1 MPSPDLRL
9 GVDVG
14 GTNTDAVVLDAED
27 RLLAKAKVPTTPD
40 VTRGIEAA
48 LAGVVEQVDRAR
60 ITHAMFGTTHATN
73 AVLERRGLRRVGVLR
88 LGGPAT
94 QAIRPLFGWPADLRE
109 AVSAGER
116 IVHGGIEFDGRE
128 LSPLD
133 AEAVARFAGEVAGR
147 ADAIAIA
154 SVFAPVSDEHE
165 RAAEEVVRKE
175 LGDLPISLSSQIG
188 SLGLLERENATVLN
202 ASLIDVAR
210 GVTSAIAGALE
221 RNGLRPVTFFAQND
235 GTLMDLEFAIRF
247 PVLTIGSGPA
257 NSIRGAAYLTGRTDA
272 IVVDVGGTSTDVGVL
287 ARGFPRESSFGV
299 EIGGIRTNFRM
310 PDLVTI
316 ALGGGTIVTEDA
328 LGPESV
334 GYRIFEEAL
343 VFGGSTPTLTD
354 AGVAAQRFTLG
365 DRSALDR
372 HAPLLAAA
380 IARSD
385 ATLADAV
392 DRVKTSREAVTLVA
406 VGGGAPLVPED
417 LAGTSE
423 VLRPDHSD
431 VANAIGAAIASVSG
445 EVDRVFH
452 PGAGGREAAIAEAS
466 SEAIERAV
474 SAGAAR
480 ESVEVVEIEE
490 VPLAYLTDPAV
501 RIRVKAGGP
510 LDWG

>member
-40 VTRGIEAA
+40 VTRGIDAA
-48 LAGVVEQVDRAR
+48 LAGVVERVDRAR

-94 QAIRPLFGWPADLRE
+94 RAIRPLFGWPADLRE

-133 AEAVARFAGEVAGR
+133 GEAVARFAGEVAGR

-154 SVFAPVSDEHE
+154 SVFAPVSGEHE
-165 RAAEEVVRKE
+165 RAAEEIVRKE

-328 LGPESV
+328 LGPQSV
-334 GYRIFEEAL
+334 GYRILEEAL

-354 AGVAAQRFTLG
+354 AGVAARRFALG
-365 DRSALDR
+365 DRSALDHR
-372 HAPLLAAA
+372 GPLLAAA

-423 VLRPDHSD
+423 VLRPDHSE

-480 ESVEVVEIEE
+480 EGVEVVEIEE

>member
-40 VTRGIEAA
+40 VTTGIEAA
-48 LAGVVEQVDRAR
+48 LAGVVERVDRAR

-94 QAIRPLFGWPADLRE
+94 RAIRPLFGWPADLRE

-165 RAAEEVVRKE
+165 RAAEEIVRKE

-210 GVTSAIAGALE
+210 GVTNAIAGALE
-221 RNGLRPVTFFAQND
+221 RHGLRPVTFFAQND

-287 ARGFPRESSFGV
+287 VRGFPRESSFGV

-328 LGPESV
+328 LGPQSV
-334 GYRIFEEAL
+334 GYRILEEGL

-354 AGVAAQRFTLG
+354 AGVAARRFALG
-365 DRSALDR
+365 DRDALDR
-372 HAPLLAAA
+372 RGPLLAAA

-385 ATLADAV
+385 AMLADAI
-392 DRVKTSREAVTLVA
+392 DRVKTSRAAVTLVA
-406 VGGGAPLVPED
+406 VGGGAPLVPAD

-452 PGAGGREAAIAEAS
+452 PGVGGRESAIAEAS

-510 LDWG
+510 LAWG